1 MELTKFGE
9 EGPQRKM
16 YSLEGSVKCIF
27 TSLGGV
33 FRPGFAILQGRGD
46 IPHGD
51 RIAGREQ
58 PGSFEE
64 VNVD

>member
-1 MELTKFGE
+1 MKLLKLGDEDHSF
-9 EGPQRKM
+9 
-16 YSLEGSVKCIF
+16 EGSDKCIVTF
-27 TSLGGV
+27 LGGIV
-33 FRPGFAILQGRGD
+33 RLGFVILQGRCD